1 MTVHNLREVLLLVSE
16 PTSHDLVKILQLAN
30 NPAGELDGDELRDD
44 FFGGG
49 GGQKIWSG
57 AEID

>member
-30 NPAGELDGDELRDD
+30 NPAGELDDDELRDD

-57 AEID
+57 AEIN